1 MEHFRFSS
9 EHLRKS
15 AEKREKKIRRSGVSG
30 WMKCALDADKASLDS
45 STEPKRTKGA
55 MAGVVFTTCL
65 PRSLR
70 SNCCEP
76 HGGVLT
82 VGVGRL
88 NLIKIRASGS
98 ERTEQG
104 HVGGQWAAMKK
115 RRKET
120 FHILIIY
127 RGALGCA
134 QPKKCF
140 SVAQICRCDLCT

>member
-1 MEHFRFSS
+1 MPSTGF
-9 EHLRKS
+9 
-15 AEKREKKIRRSGVSG
+15 V
-30 WMKCALDADKASLDS
+30 ALIILLPAADAML
-45 STEPKRTKGA
+45 
-55 MAGVVFTTCL
+55 
-65 PRSLR
+65 
-70 SNCCEP
+70 
-76 HGGVLT
+76 LT